1 MFDNALNRDTVFY
14 MGLNDDG
21 WQTTERVC
29 VRINQAGYAITM
41 PQTESL
47 LFSLAGTGKVK
58 QDFITLAAG
67 DQYNIWK
74 KKTAED

>member
-1 MFDNALNRDTVFY
+1 MFDNGLNRDTVYY
-14 MGLNDDG
+14 MGLRANG

-29 VRINQAGYAITM
+29 ICINQAGYAISLT
-41 PQTESL
+41 QTESL
-47 LFSLAGTGKVK
+47 LFSLKEKGKVE

-74 KKTAED
+74 KKES